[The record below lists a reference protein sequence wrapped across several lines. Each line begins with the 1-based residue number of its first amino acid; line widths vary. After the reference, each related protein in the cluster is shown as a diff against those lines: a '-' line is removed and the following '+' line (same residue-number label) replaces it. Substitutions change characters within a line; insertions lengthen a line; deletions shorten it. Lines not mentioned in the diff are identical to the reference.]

1 MMRVP
6 SSCRAFRLLTA
17 IAALAGCTHVT
28 GAPAGAR
35 HAWTV
40 PHVLRLAD
48 VADPDSLDPLLSTMD
63 LSYDLS
69 SLVFSYLVI
78 ASRDGSAAGDL
89 AITVPS
95 LANGGVSPDGRTYTY
110 HLRKG
115 VRWHDGF
122 PLTSRDV
129 AFSWQA
135 IMSPRNNVLHREAY
149 EEVRSIDT
157 QDPGTV
163 VVHLRRRYPPFVS
176 EFFTT
181 LQEGAKPVVPAHL
194 LAGLASIN
202 DAPFNAAPIG
212 SGPFRFVRWDRGT
225 RIVLARNER
234 YFRGRPKLDR
244 VELTILPDENTL
256 LAVMQTHAIDM
267 PVSTSPLTWDRLR
280 RAPGIATRLD
290 PWNSQMLLALD
301 DARPALRE
309 VAVRRA
315 IAAAIDYR
323 AIIDKLT
330 YGSGEVASD
339 VVAPSSLG
347 FAGNAPYRY
356 DPVRARAL
364 LEGAGWRAGPDGKRR
379 KGGAMLELVMV
390 VASKGSGPL
399 YAVQLQR
406 MLSDVGIDVTIKTYP
421 YKGIYTY
428 DGPIVT
434 ARYDLA
440 LFANTLPYD
449 PDRTSTLTCDQFA
462 PKGENEFRFCDRRL
476 DELEREGLSTDDPRT
491 RAAIYRRAGRLIHA
505 EVPYIPLFAQRRPAA
520 MNDDMRGYD
529 PSPAAAPWWNAWTW
543 DI

>member
-1 MMRVP
+1 M
-6 SSCRAFRLLTA
+6 
-17 IAALAGCTHVT
+17 T
-28 GAPAGAR
+28 GAPVGGR
-35 HAWTV
+35 HAWTI
-40 PHVLRLAD
+40 PHVVRLAD
-48 VADPDSLDPLLSTMD
+48 VADPDSLNPLLSTMD

-78 ASRDGSAAGDL
+78 ARRDGSAVGDL
-89 AITVPS
+89 ATTVPS
-95 LANGGVSPDGRTYTY
+95 LSNGGISPDGLTYTY
-110 HLRKG
+110 HLREG
-115 VRWHDGF
+115 VRWHDGV

-129 AFSWQA
+129 AFSWRA
-135 IMSPRNNVLHREAY
+135 IMSPRNNVLHREGY

-157 QDPGTV
+157 PDATTI

-181 LQEGAKPVVPAHL
+181 LQEGAKPIVPAHL

-225 RIVLARNER
+225 RIVLARNDR

-244 VELTILPDENTL
+244 IELTILPDENTL
-256 LAVMQTHAIDM
+256 LTAMQTHAVDM
-267 PVSTSPLTWDRLR
+267 PVGTSALVWDRLR
-280 RAPGIATRLD
+280 GTPGIATRLD

-301 DARPALRE
+301 DGRPALRE
-309 VAVRRA
+309 LAVRRA

-323 AIIDKLT
+323 GIIDKLT
-330 YGSGEVASD
+330 YGSGERASD
-339 VVAPSSLG
+339 VVAPSALG
-347 FAGNAPYRY
+347 FAGNTPYQY
-356 DPVRARAL
+356 DPGGARSL
-364 LEGAGWRAGPDGKRR
+364 LDHAGWRLASDGTRR
-379 KGGAMLELVMV
+379 KGAATLDLVMV

-406 MLSDVGIDVTIKTYP
+406 MLGDVGIDVTIKTYP
-421 YKGIYTY
+421 YRGIYAY

-434 ARYDLA
+434 GRYDLA

-462 PKGENEFRFCDRRL
+462 PTGENEFRFCDPRL
-476 DELEREGLSTDDPRT
+476 DTLERAGLSTDDPRK
-491 RAAIYRRAGRLIHA
+491 RAAIYRSAGRLIHD
-505 EVPYIPLFAQRRPAA
+505 EVPYVPLFAARRPAA
-520 MNDDMRGYD
+520 MNDDLHGYD